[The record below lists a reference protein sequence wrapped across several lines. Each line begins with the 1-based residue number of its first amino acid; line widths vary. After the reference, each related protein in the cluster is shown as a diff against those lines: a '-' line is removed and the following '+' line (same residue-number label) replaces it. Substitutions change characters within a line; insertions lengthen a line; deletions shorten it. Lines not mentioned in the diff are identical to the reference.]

1 MIVLQYFCYISI
13 SNYFI
18 PELNAVDNASTTVD
32 NPSTIHLQLW
42 IAVDNLWMAVDNLWM
57 AVDDVVILCK
67 STVHT
72 VDKLTL
78 ILTFQ

>member
-18 PELNAVDNASTTVD
+18 LELNAVDNASTTVD
-32 NPSTIHLQLW
+32 NPSTIHPQLW
-42 IAVDNLWMAVDNLWM
+42 IAVDNLWMAVD
-57 AVDDVVILCK
+57 DFVIGCK
-67 STVHT
+67 STVHS

>member
-18 PELNAVDNASTTVD
+18 LELKAVDNASTTVD
-32 NPSTIHLQLW
+32 NPSTIHPQLW
-42 IAVDNLWMAVDNLWM
+42 IAVDNLWMAVD
-57 AVDDVVILCK
+57 DFVIGCK
-67 STVHT
+67 STVHS

>member
-42 IAVDNLWMAVDNLWM
+42 IAVDNLWMAVDDFL
-57 AVDDVVILCK
+57 ILCK
-67 STVHT
+67 STVHS

>member
-18 PELNAVDNASTTVD
+18 LELNAVDNASTTVD

-42 IAVDNLWMAVDNLWM
+42 IAVDNLWMAVD
-57 AVDDVVILCK
+57 DFVIGCK
-67 STVHT
+67 STVHS

>member
-42 IAVDNLWMAVDNLWM
+42 IAVDNLWMAVD
-57 AVDDVVILCK
+57 DFVIGCK
-67 STVHT
+67 STVHS